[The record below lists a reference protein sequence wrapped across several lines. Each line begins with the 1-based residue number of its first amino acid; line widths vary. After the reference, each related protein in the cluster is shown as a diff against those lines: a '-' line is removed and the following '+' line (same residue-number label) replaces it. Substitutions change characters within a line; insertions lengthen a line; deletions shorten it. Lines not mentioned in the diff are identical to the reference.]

1 MAGAKNDVL
10 KVVGRVG
17 VTRKTRASQRKAS
30 SQANTLLS
38 WATSGSSSR
47 SSTEKDG
54 CTSQAAHTET
64 VVPVLKDELLEPHGQ
79 PPVWAEDRVV
89 LGDALPWFHSVQG
102 GCYYLDNI
110 CRGVLIDEDCGDRS
124 YIGDEVV
131 ITRVGGSCKKTKE
144 GKLVMTKDHDPNG
157 PILRSLLNSM
167 RFEIP
172 VGLILGGKNTD
183 CRTKVPYNF
192 NVLDF
197 FRITDIWFEQVG
209 KFKGAQMRFEK
220 IKLAAKSWWS
230 PKGSPDPL
238 PLEQR
243 ESVTPA
249 KNPVCSSC
257 SNGTTQV
264 FAEGWMCLNP
274 LCTEF
279 WKMEGSLPPSELT
292 FAPEFLTKRSKPKN
306 VVLPPCSLIPDLLST
321 FSNDQTDVTGT
332 RMAWKGI
339 ICPQCRACIARV
351 HWRRWECSTSGCG
364 FQYSPPMNH
373 VSLRSVL
380 PDLEM
385 SPSGHRLPT
394 IPKDIS
400 TMPTV
405 QYMKNY
411 RKDTFLLPGAGIVT
425 HFAANRTVNSRPGG
439 PDDLFNQMQQ
449 EDLGLRRYPISPCV
463 VTGTLTSHFAVNYGM
478 PYKYIVSVDS
488 RPFNTAPPVITSA
501 LERLKWATKHTVNAE
516 DFQTPN
522 ELLALG
528 YFEDMSIGY
537 HDDGESSLGPTI
549 ATISL
554 GGPATMLIRMKDE
567 YYNGFRKRDN
577 KDKVYLQHD
586 PVLPGCA
593 NEEARAEFARKFNSK
608 EITSEEY
615 LAARQALPTSRREAP
630 PLCTMALH
638 HGDLAVMHG
647 PDLQKYYE
655 HSVIPSSRLRFALTA
670 RYVMPDQVPESEHW
684 KGDYDPIPE
693 FEYDGDES

>member
-1 MAGAKNDVL
+1 MAGTKNGVL

-17 VTRKTRASQRKAS
+17 VTRRTRASQRKTLL
-30 SQANTLLS
+30 QANTLLS
-38 WATSGSSSR
+38 WARSGSSSR

-54 CTSQAAHTET
+54 IEPQAGQAEI
-64 VVPVLKDELLEPHGQ
+64 VVPALKDELLEPHGQ

-110 CRGVLIDEDCGDRS
+110 CRGVLIDGDCGDRS
-124 YIGDEVV
+124 YIDDEVV
-131 ITRVGGSCKKTKE
+131 ITRVGGSCRKTKE
-144 GKLVMTKDHDPNG
+144 GQLVMTKDHDPNG
-157 PILRSLLNSM
+157 PILRSLINSM
-167 RFEIP
+167 RLEIP
-172 VGLILGGKNTD
+172 VGLILGGKNAD

-209 KFKGAQMRFEK
+209 KHKGAQMRFEK
-220 IKLAAKSWWS
+220 INLATKSWWS
-230 PKGSPDPL
+230 PKGSPDPI

-249 KNPVCSSC
+249 PDHICLSC
-257 SNGTTQV
+257 SIGTAQV
-264 FAEGWMCLNP
+264 FAQGWLCLNP
-274 LCTEF
+274 LCAEF
-279 WKMEGSLPPSELT
+279 WKMEGSPPPSQLT
-292 FAPEFLTKRSKPKN
+292 FAPEFLAKRSKPKN
-306 VVLPPCSLIPDLLST
+306 VVLPPCSLVPDLLST

-339 ICPQCRACIARV
+339 VCPQCRACIARI
-351 HWRRWECSTSGCG
+351 HWRRWECSTAGCG

-373 VSLRSVL
+373 ISLRSVL

-385 SPSGHRLPT
+385 SPSGHKLPT
-394 IPKDIS
+394 VPKDITS
-400 TMPTV
+400 MPMI

-411 RKDTFLLPGAGIVT
+411 RKDTFVLPGAGIVT
-425 HFAANRTVNSRPGG
+425 HFAANRTVNSCPGG
-439 PDDLFNQMQQ
+439 PDDLFSLMQR

-463 VTGTLTSHFAVNYGM
+463 VAGTLTSHFAVNYGM

-488 RPFNTAPPVITSA
+488 RPFNTAPPVIISA
-501 LERLKWATKHTVNAE
+501 LERLKWATRHTVDANA
-516 DFQTPN
+516 FQMPN

-549 ATISL
+549 ATLSL
-554 GGPATMLIRMKDE
+554 GAPATMLIRLKDE
-567 YYNGFRKRDN
+567 YYNGFRKRDG
-577 KDKVYLQHD
+577 KDKIYLQHD

-593 NEEARAEFARKFNSK
+593 NEEARAELARKFNAK
-608 EITSEEY
+608 EITAEQY

-630 PLCTMALH
+630 PMCTMALN

-655 HSVIPSSRLRFALTA
+655 HSVIPSGRLRFALTA
-670 RYVMPDQVPESEHW
+670 RYVMPDQVPASEHW

-693 FEYDGDES
+693 FEYDGDET

>member
-1 MAGAKNDVL
+1 MAGTKNGVL

-17 VTRKTRASQRKAS
+17 VTRRTRASQRKTLL
-30 SQANTLLS
+30 QANTLLS
-38 WATSGSSSR
+38 WARSGSSSR

-54 CTSQAAHTET
+54 IEPQAGQADI
-64 VVPVLKDELLEPHGQ
+64 VVPALKDELLEPHGQ

-110 CRGVLIDEDCGDRS
+110 CRGVLIDGDCGDRS
-124 YIGDEVV
+124 YIDDEVV
-131 ITRVGGSCKKTKE
+131 ITRVKTKE
-144 GKLVMTKDHDPNG
+144 GQLVMTKDHDPNG
-157 PILRSLLNSM
+157 PILRSLINSM
-167 RFEIP
+167 RLEIP
-172 VGLILGGKNTD
+172 VGLILGGKNAD

-209 KFKGAQMRFEK
+209 KHKGAQMRFEK
-220 IKLAAKSWWS
+220 INLATKSWWS
-230 PKGSPDPL
+230 PKGSPDPI

-249 KNPVCSSC
+249 PDHICLSC
-257 SNGTTQV
+257 SIGTAQV
-264 FAEGWMCLNP
+264 FAQGWMCLNP
-274 LCTEF
+274 LCAEF
-279 WKMEGSLPPSELT
+279 WKMEGSPPPSQLT
-292 FAPEFLTKRSKPKN
+292 FAPEFLAKRSKPKN
-306 VVLPPCSLIPDLLST
+306 VVLPPCSLVPDLLST

-339 ICPQCRACIARV
+339 VCPQCRACIARI
-351 HWRRWECSTSGCG
+351 HWRRWECSTAGCG

-373 VSLRSVL
+373 ISLRSVL

-385 SPSGHRLPT
+385 SPSGHKLPT
-394 IPKDIS
+394 VPKDITS
-400 TMPTV
+400 MPTI

-411 RKDTFLLPGAGIVT
+411 RKDTFVLPGAGIVT
-425 HFAANRTVNSRPGG
+425 HFAANRTVNSCPGG
-439 PDDLFNQMQQ
+439 PDDLFSLMQR

-463 VTGTLTSHFAVNYGM
+463 VAGTLTSHFAVNYGM

-488 RPFNTAPPVITSA
+488 RPFNTAPPVIISA
-501 LERLKWATKHTVNAE
+501 LERLKWATRHTVDANA
-516 DFQTPN
+516 FQMPN

-549 ATISL
+549 ATLSL
-554 GGPATMLIRMKDE
+554 GAPATMLIRMKDE
-567 YYNGFRKRDN
+567 YYNGFRKRDG
-577 KDKVYLQHD
+577 KDKIYLQHD

-593 NEEARAEFARKFNSK
+593 NEEARAELARKFNAK
-608 EITSEEY
+608 EITAEQY

-630 PLCTMALH
+630 PMCTMALN

-655 HSVIPSSRLRFALTA
+655 HSVIPSGRLRFALTA
-670 RYVMPDQVPESEHW
+670 RYVMPDQVPASEHW

-693 FEYDGDES
+693 FEYDGDET

>member
-1 MAGAKNDVL
+1 MAGTKNDVL

-17 VTRKTRASQRKAS
+17 VTRRTRASQRKTLL
-30 SQANTLLS
+30 QANTLLT
-38 WATSGSSSR
+38 WAKSGSSSR

-54 CTSQAAHTET
+54 SEFQAGQAEI
-64 VVPVLKDELLEPHGQ
+64 VVPVVKDELLEPHGQ
-79 PPVWAEDRVV
+79 PLVWAEDRVV

-110 CRGVLIDEDCGDRS
+110 CRGVLIDGDCGDRS
-124 YIGDEVV
+124 YIDDEVV

-144 GKLVMTKDHDPNG
+144 GKLIMTKDHDPNG
-157 PILRSLLNSM
+157 PILRSLINSM
-167 RFEIP
+167 RLEIP

-209 KFKGAQMRFEK
+209 KHKGAQMRFEK
-220 IKLAAKSWWS
+220 ISLATKSWWS
-230 PKGSPDPL
+230 PKGSPDPI

-243 ESVTPA
+243 ESVTPS
-249 KNPVCSSC
+249 PDPICPSC
-257 SNGTTQV
+257 STGTAQV
-264 FAEGWMCLNP
+264 FAQGWMCLNP
-274 LCTEF
+274 LCAGF
-279 WKMEGSLPPSELT
+279 WKMEGSLPPSQLT
-292 FAPEFLTKRSKPKN
+292 FAPEFLAKRSKPKN
-306 VVLPPCSLIPDLLST
+306 IVLPPCSLVPDLLST
-321 FSNDQTDVTGT
+321 FFNDQTDVTGT

-339 ICPQCRACIARV
+339 VCPQCRACIARI
-351 HWRRWECSTSGCG
+351 HWRRWECSTAGCG

-394 IPKDIS
+394 VPKDVS
-400 TMPTV
+400 SMPMI

-411 RKDTFLLPGAGIVT
+411 RKDTFVLPGAGIVT

-439 PDDLFNQMQQ
+439 PDDLFSLMQV

-463 VTGTLTSHFAVNYGM
+463 VAGTLTSHFAVNYGM

-488 RPFNTAPPVITSA
+488 RPFNTAPPVIISA
-501 LERLKWATKHTVNAE
+501 LERLKWATRHTVDANA
-516 DFQTPN
+516 FQMPN

-549 ATISL
+549 ATLSL
-554 GGPATMLIRMKDE
+554 GAPATMLIRMKDE
-567 YYNGFRKRDN
+567 YYNGFRKRDG

-593 NEEARAEFARKFNSK
+593 NEEARAELSRKFNAK
-608 EITSEEY
+608 EITAEQY

-630 PLCTMALH
+630 PICTMALN

-655 HSVIPSSRLRFALTA
+655 HSVIPSGRLRFALTA
-670 RYVMPDQVPESEHW
+670 RYVMPDQVPASEHW

-693 FEYDGDES
+693 FEYDGDET